1 MAIEHD
7 FQDINKVLRLI
18 EEVQDSEQD
27 QRELVQEQKIFCI
40 EKDGQWDQ
48 RLKEMM
54 KGRYR
59 GTFDQVSPIID
70 QISGEM
76 DEAQFAIKVSPA
88 GGDATEDTAETYAGI
103 IRNIENIS
111 NAPTLYAATG
121 KSMVMA
127 GLDGIEI
134 VQEFLDANTFD
145 QDLIF
150 KPVSDWD
157 NSVWFDLAAVQPDMS
172 DAKWAIKLR
181 MLPAADYKKQFPKGS
196 GVSVGTNVID
206 GGIDE
211 KTYDSVTVGKIYYKK
226 HVDIELVIMSDGS
239 VYEKEKVEKVLDEMA
254 KANPPIT
261 VADNRTRKSWRVW
274 TRILDGID
282 FLTEEEE
289 TVFSYIPL
297 VPTMGNF
304 SILKGV
310 RKYFGKTM
318 KLMDPQRGLNF
329 AQSAE
334 VEEVALSPNDAIWMT
349 KEQGAGEDYS
359 QMNIDKKA
367 VRFYNHQDMQPMPGK
382 MGGKMGN
389 PGLQAAVSSFSAL
402 LQKTGNMDDPSMG
415 QNPGLQSGVA
425 ISQIVQQ
432 SNNGN
437 VGWFK
442 SQETMICQLY
452 RICVD
457 AIPRVYSGTRQQRIM
472 GEDGVGKT
480 VMINK
485 TILDQQSGQF
495 VEVNDL
501 SKGTYDTT
509 CSMGAAF
516 KNQQQ
521 ETARA
526 ITDLASIDPAVMEMG
541 RDILIKNQDSPG
553 MDILHKRFRALGI
566 ANGTILRSEYTEEE
580 EQQAQQAEQQAAQ
593 QPPQEDPNMVAAK
606 AEATK
611 GQAELQNAQNKQV
624 EIQGNQQL
632 KGQELQLSMAE
643 LQLRQQEFDR
653 QSSDKFNVDA
663 AKIQQGQAKL
673 DLQAQKQSFDQQ
685 LARIKQDMEEMT
697 AAVNNMKTIREA
709 AGVDVI
715 MGPGIVDNF
724 KTQSDIVSEE
734 QKDNE

>member
-226 HVDIELVIMSDGS
+226 PVDIELVKMSDGS
-239 VYEKEKVEKVLDEMA
+239 VYEKEKVAKVLDEMA
-254 KANPPIT
+254 QAGIT
-261 VADNRTRKSWRVW
+261 IADERTRKSWRVW

-389 PGLQAAVSSFSAL
+389 PGLQAAVASFSGL

-521 ETARA
+521 ATARA
-526 ITDLASIDPAVMEMG
+526 ITDLASTDPAVMEMG

-593 QPPQEDPNMVAAK
+593 QEQQPDPNMLIA
-606 AEATK
+606 
-611 GQAELQNAQNKQV
+611 QAEMQKAQAEMTNAQNKQV
-624 EIQGNQQL
+624 EIQGNQQI
-632 KGQELQLSMAE
+632 KGQELQLSVAE

-673 DLQAQKQSFDQQ
+673 DLQAQNQQFQQQ
-685 LARIKQDMEEMT
+685 LALMKQRMDEMS
-697 AAVNNMKTIREA
+697 AAVKDMKTIREA